1 MPESKYVVQTIN
13 DNTTS
18 IIESPQSLSLG
29 KRSDS
34 RINDPYIKTKQV
46 FKLDENDNF
55 EELNINVDSVY
66 GVALIGWS
74 VADLSEY
81 QKPCPFNLQIIWAV
95 FNQCFVML
103 LVNYIAQYFLLWYL
117 CIFVQKAG
125 GAPFIT
131 FSVVEPVPLLSEQ
144 TCNVDSTLRYICLSL
159 FLTATLGDM
168 SETIGIIRWMYKL
181 KTEKLHKAIEVSETK
196 SGDVHLTSGFTI
208 PHQIFNIVVIIIP
221 KFLIGL
227 LLMIYGSAFIVLSGS
242 NQDAFLNTLASVF
255 IIEIDELLYNAYSSY
270 VVKNAI
276 KDLPPI
282 KVKVSKYITFFSVMF
297 SNWILMLLCAL
308 MIGIVERRYCGEVLL
323 TRNVTD
329 AIQIT

>member
-181 KTEKLHKAIEVSETK
+181 KTDPKKAARKHHRQLVQNTVT
-196 SGDVHLTSGFTI
+196 GC
-208 PHQIFNIVVIIIP
+208 
-221 KFLIGL
+221 
-227 LLMIYGSAFIVLSGS
+227 SAHSADGAAVLAKARHGGRPLWLVE
-242 NQDAFLNTLASVF
+242 A
-255 IIEIDELLYNAYSSY
+255 EI
-270 VVKNAI
+270 
-276 KDLPPI
+276 
-282 KVKVSKYITFFSVMF
+282 
-297 SNWILMLLCAL
+297 W
-308 MIGIVERRYCGEVLL
+308 RRP
-323 TRNVTD
+323 R
-329 AIQIT
+329 IR